1 MLILAIE
8 TSTPRSSVCVSADA
22 GPLADASCGR
32 GQAHAEFVAPAIAF
46 CLSHAGA
53 GVGDL
58 DGVAVGLGPGLFTG
72 MRVGIATAQ
81 ALAHARGL
89 PAVGVASLDLL
100 AFAARP
106 SARLVYAVLDAR
118 RGELFWASYRHG
130 PDGMR
135 RLTGFRVGPPPRLAG
150 EIEAHAE
157 EVVCVGDGAR
167 AHATLLGSVGAQ
179 LGPAAAAHPGA
190 ESLAQ
195 LALPRLAGGE
205 THAPEDLRPVY
216 VRQPDARIS
225 WRNRGALLG
234 GVR

>member
-1 MLILAIE
+1 MLLLGID
-8 TSTPRSSVCVSADA
+8 TSTMQTGVRLGSERGVQASAT
-22 GPLADASCGR
+22 LAR
-32 GQAHAEFVAPAIAF
+32 GQSHVEFLVPAIDF
-46 CLSHAGA
+46 CLSQASLTIRD
-53 GVGDL
+53 VN
-58 DGVAVGLGPGLFTG
+58 GVAVSIGPGLFTG

-89 PAVGVASLDLL
+89 PAVGLPSLDLL

-106 SARLVYAVLDAR
+106 SARLVYGVLDAR

-135 RLTGFRVGPPPRLAG
+135 RLTGFRVGPAERLAG
-150 EIEAHAE
+150 EIEARAE
-157 EVVCVGDGAR
+157 DVVCVGDGAL
-167 AHATLLGSVGAQ
+167 AHATLLGSVGAEV
-179 LGPAAAAHPGA
+179 GPAAVAHPGG

-195 LALPRLAGGE
+195 LARPRFAGGE

-216 VRQPDARIS
+216 VRQPDARIN